1 MEKAATTRQIAMVLD
16 LNKCIGCQTCT
27 IACKKL
33 WNKDTG
39 TSYAYWNNVETLPGT
54 GYPRNWSETGGRTD
68 QGEVKAGKIP
78 NLDREYGR
86 AWTFNHGDLREKS
99 VAGSGVGGD
108 SVHSRGDGA
117 GAGGKATGEQK
128 PWLRP
133 DGDPK
138 WGANWDEDR
147 GAGDY
152 PRENHYFYLPR
163 LCNHCTHPA
172 CLDACPRSAIEKRD
186 EDGIVLVDQDRCHGY
201 RFCVEACPYKKVY
214 FDPERQVST
223 KCIFCLPRI
232 EEGVAPACA
241 RQCPG
246 RLRFV
251 GYLDDENGPIW
262 KLVKGFKVALPLHP
276 EFGLGPNVFYV
287 PPMSPPKL
295 DEKGRPTGEP
305 RIPVDYLVSLF
316 GAPVRSALERLEG
329 ERAKRRQG
337 EPSELMDLLI
347 AYDWKQNFAL
357 EAGKREVLS

>member
-1 MEKAATTRQIAMVLD
+1 MASQGQTTRQIAMVLD

-33 WNKDTG
+33 WNTDTG
-39 TSYAYWNNVETLPGT
+39 TGYAYWNNVETLPGA
-54 GYPRNWSETGGRTD
+54 GYPRGWDESGGRTSD
-68 QGEVKAGKIP
+68 GEVKAGRVP
-78 NLDREYGR
+78 GLDDGYGR
-86 AWTFNHGDLREKS
+86 AWNFNHEEVRER
-99 VAGSGVGGD
+99 AGE
-108 SVHSRGDGA
+108 GA
-117 GAGGKATGEQK
+117 AK

-133 DGDPK
+133 DKTPR

-152 PRENHYFYLPR
+152 PQENHYFYLPR

-186 EDGIVLVDQDRCHGY
+186 EDGIVLVNQDRCHGY

-214 FDPERQVST
+214 FDPKRQVTT
-223 KCIFCLPRI
+223 KCIFCLPRL

-251 GYLDDENGPIW
+251 GYLDDPAGPIW
-262 KLVKGFKVALPLHP
+262 KLVHGFEVALPLHP
-276 EFGLGPNVFYV
+276 EFELGPNVYYV

-305 RIPVDYLVSLF
+305 RIPTSYLVKLF
-316 GAPVRSALERLEG
+316 GDRVHEALALLER
-329 ERAKRRQG
+329 ERAKRRRG
-337 EPSELMDLLI
+337 ESSELMDLLI
-347 AYDWKQNFAL
+347 AYDWNDSFAL
-357 EAGKREVLS
+357 DAGKREVI